1 MSMQMAERGIGWRTF
16 AGVLFI
22 VVGAFNFIDGIV
34 AVVNAHYLS
43 DHLVFGNLN
52 SWGWTMMIFGIIVA
66 LVGMAVLAGQ
76 VWAAWVGILL
86 AALNAIGQLLFLPAY
101 PLWSVIVIALDV
113 IVIYGLAVYG
123 TTPARPS

>member
-1 MSMQMAERGIGWRTF
+1 MSTQMAVRGSGWRAF

-34 AVVNAHYLS
+34 AVANAHYLS
-43 DHLVFGNLN
+43 DHLVFGDLK
-52 SWGWTMMIFGIIVA
+52 SWGWTMLIFGIIVT
-66 LVGMAVLAGQ
+66 LVGVAVMAGQ

-101 PLWSVIVIALDV
+101 PLWSVIIIALDV
-113 IVIYGLAVYG
+113 IVIYGRAVYG
-123 TTPARPS
+123 TTPASQS